1 MMARTIQQIQQSII
15 DAKNADSTLSGLNST
30 SNVAIW
36 RLWTYIVAVCM
47 WTIENLFDAHKAEVG
62 GIITNMKPHTLQWYV
77 NKAKAYQYGDSL
89 PDGSDTYAV
98 IDTTKQVVAY
108 AAAQENTQISK
119 VRMKVA
125 ALSGNTLIPLTTG
138 QLSGL
143 ITYMQLIK
151 DAGVALYITSQNAD
165 RLVLNITIYYDALV
179 LDATGKRLDGTDDTP
194 VKNAIQEYLQSLPFN
209 GLFTVMR
216 LVDALQAVDGVVI
229 PTMNSVQ
236 AAFGFLPLQTIVTE
250 YQPESGYLNIAD
262 ADLTITYTAH
272 EPI

>member
-108 AAAQENTQISK
+108 AAAQEDITSRRLRIK
-119 VRMKVA
+119 TAV
-125 ALSGNTLIPLTTG
+125 LSGNSLAPLTDA
-138 QLSGL
+138 QLAGL
-143 ITYMQLIK
+143 TAYMQLVK
-151 DAGVALYITSQNAD
+151 DAGVFLNVTTGVAD
-165 RLVLNITIYYDALV
+165 RLVLDITIYYDALV
-179 LDATGKRLDGTDDTP
+179 LDAGGKRLDGTSDTP
-194 VKNAIQEYLQSLPFN
+194 VKDAIQVYLDNLPFN

-229 PTMNSVQ
+229 PTINSAQ
-236 AAFGFLPLQTIVTE
+236 ATYAALPLQNIITE
-250 YQPESGYLNIAD
+250 YRPDAGYLNIAD
-262 ADLTITYTAH
+262 ADLTITYVAH